1 VKTAIAVGL
10 WLLNSTTATLL
21 GPAIAMAAAA
31 QMQAEAILDAAGVK
45 GGLVVHV
52 GCGDGNL
59 TAALRADDK
68 YVVQGLDVD
77 VEKVTA
83 ARKRL
88 AAQGVY
94 GPVSVRVF
102 DGKQLPYTDN
112 LVNLVVVDTRCEMRD
127 AGSEIMRILAP
138 RGVAV
143 VREKGNEVWLS
154 RIPHPVSRIGDGFSM
169 FTKPVPAEA
178 DEWTHWL
185 HSPDNNAVSFD
196 RLSDI
201 PRALQWIGGPL
212 WLKSHELS
220 AALSAMVT
228 AQGRLFYIFDA
239 SAPGMSHMPDRW
251 VLVGRDAFNGV
262 PLWRRPIK
270 DWGVREWRLKS
281 AGDWGGNRFSNPH
294 QVLRRLVA
302 VGDKVYVTL
311 GVHAPVSQLDAAT
324 GEILQNYKGTEKT
337 FEIVCSDGTLYLAVN
352 KSLGDQQADVAV
364 SIVAVDAATGKIL
377 WERSGYKGLRP
388 ALRLSQQYV
397 DTTLTV
403 GKDGTFFVD
412 YSEIVALDRNTGKPL
427 WTVPR
432 PERSTSPNIE
442 KGKNYYVSDLC
453 TLVYHQGLVFFSQVY
468 DRKNNHPKIGQK
480 PTVLFAVDAAS
491 GKKLWSID
499 TRSIIHY
506 TPPDVFV
513 NNGLVWVIDNE
524 ETAFMGLD
532 PRTGAK
538 RKTIDAS
545 LIWTGYH
552 HNCFRNKA
560 TRDFILYGRNKG
572 VEFFNLD
579 ADSSKRVNWIKGACR
594 YGIMPANGMLYMPS
608 HNCACYATAKLNG
621 IVTLNRTAPKDL
633 KPSAADAVT
642 RGPVSGKLLN
652 ETGAGTG
659 DWPL

>member
-1 VKTAIAVGL
+1 VKTAVGIGL
-10 WLLNSTTATLL
+10 WLLISTTATLL
-21 GPAIAMAAAA
+21 GPATAMAAAA
-31 QMQAEAILDAAGVK
+31 QMQAEAVLDAAGVN
-45 GGLVVHV
+45 GGLVVHI

-77 VEKVTA
+77 VGKVTA

-112 LVNLVVVDTRCEMRD
+112 LINLVVCDKLGDVPLSEVMRV
-127 AGSEIMRILAP
+127 LAP
-138 RGVAV
+138 LGVAYV
-143 VREKGNEVWLS
+143 NGCK
-154 RIPHPVSRIGDGFSM
+154 II
-169 FTKPVPAEA
+169 KPWPAEV

-185 HSPDNNAVSFD
+185 HSPDNNAVSSG

-281 AGDWGGNRFSNPH
+281 TGDWGGNRFSNPH

-352 KSLGDQQADVAV
+352 KALGNQQADVAV
-364 SIVAVDAATGKIL
+364 SIVAVDSATGKIL

-388 ALRLSQQYV
+388 ALKLSQQYV

-403 GKDGTFFVD
+403 GKDGIFFVD
-412 YSEIVALDRNTGKPL
+412 YGEIVALDRKTGEPL

-432 PERSTSPNIE
+432 PERSMSPNIE
-442 KGKNYYVSDLC
+442 KAKNYYVSDLC
-453 TLVYHQGLVFFSQVY
+453 TLVYHQGLVFFSQIY
-468 DRKNNHPKIGQK
+468 DRKNDHPKIGQK

-513 NNGLVWVIDNE
+513 NNGLGWVIDNE

-532 PRTGAK
+532 PKTGAK

-621 IVTLNRTAPKDL
+621 IVTLNRTVPKDL